1 MTFTNLKK
9 NKMQNHKYQQ
19 LSEGLEY
26 GDLARLV
33 HPELHADEFKSKMGE
48 DKDIVVLSFKV
59 TDKEPALDLVNF
71 IEKSY
76 DWVLDSDASAGELED
91 GDFLVFAELERT
103 PDVPDNVMEMI
114 GDIINLTEQGVGEW
128 LFQYQKTGKTSV
140 LSRES
145 LAQIPATPDAY
156 VAKYGDSEADESS
169 NQSDI
174 GDEIADELTA
184 PGLDKMQEAARVPM
198 NRKAPVNEFTDSL
211 RIAAGL
217 K

>member
-1 MTFTNLKK
+1 
-9 NKMQNHKYQQ
+9 MQNNKHQ
-19 LSEGLEY
+19 LFEGLEY

-76 DWVLDSDASAGELED
+76 DWVLDADASAGELED
-91 GDFLVFAELERT
+91 GDYLVFAELERT
-103 PDVPDNVMEMI
+103 PDIADHVMEMI
-114 GDIINLTEQGVGEW
+114 SDIINLTNHDIDEW
-128 LFQYQKTGKTSV
+128 LFQYQKSGRTTE

-145 LAQIPATPDAY
+145 LTQIPNTPEAY
-156 VAKYGDSEADESS
+156 VAKFGEDTPEETDSGDI
-169 NQSDI
+169 N
-174 GDEIADELTA
+174 DEISDEPSA
-184 PGLDKMQEAARVPM
+184 PGLDKMQEAAGVPM
-198 NRKAPVNEFTDSL
+198 KRRAPINDFTESL

>member
-1 MTFTNLKK
+1 
-9 NKMQNHKYQQ
+9 MQNNKHQ
-19 LSEGLEY
+19 LCEGLEY

-76 DWVLDSDASAGELED
+76 DWVLDADASAGELDD
-91 GDFLVFAELERT
+91 GDYLVFAELERT
-103 PDVPDNVMEMI
+103 PEVADNIMEMI
-114 GDIINLTEQGVGEW
+114 GDIINLTDQDVGEW
-128 LFQYQKTGKTSV
+128 SFQYQKSGRKSELT
-140 LSRES
+140 REA

-156 VAKYGDSEADESS
+156 VAKYGEDEPEEDTDADSDINDE
-169 NQSDI
+169 I
-174 GDEIADELTA
+174 GDEEPA
-184 PGLDKMQEAARVPM
+184 PGLDKMQEAAGVPIK
-198 NRKAPVNEFTDSL
+198 RRAPVNEFTESL

>member
-1 MTFTNLKK
+1 
-9 NKMQNHKYQQ
+9 MQNNKHQQ
-19 LSEGLEY
+19 PRQLFEGLEH

-76 DWVLDSDASAGELED
+76 DWVLDADASAGELDD
-91 GDFLVFAELERT
+91 GDYLVFAELERT
-103 PDVPDNVMEMI
+103 PEVADHIMEMI
-114 GDIINLTEQGVGEW
+114 GDIINLTDQDIGDW
-128 LFQYQKTGKTSV
+128 AFQYQKTGTVGELK
-140 LSRES
+140 RET
-145 LAQIPATPDAY
+145 LAQIPATPEAY
-156 VAKYGDSEADESS
+156 VAKFGEDEPEDAEADI
-169 NQSDI
+169 D
-174 GDEIADELTA
+174 DEVEDEEAA
-184 PGLDKMQEAARVPM
+184 PGLDKMQEAAGVPM
-198 NRKAPVNEFTDSL
+198 NRRAPVNEFTDSL

>member
-1 MTFTNLKK
+1 
-9 NKMQNHKYQQ
+9 MQNNKHQRQHQ
-19 LSEGLEY
+19 LFEGLEY

-76 DWVLDSDASAGELED
+76 DWVLDADASAGELDD

-103 PDVPDNVMEMI
+103 PEVADNIMEMI
-114 GDIINLTEQGVGEW
+114 GDIINLTDQDVGEW
-128 LFQYQKTGKTSV
+128 TFQYQKTGRKSELT
-140 LSRES
+140 REA
-145 LAQIPATPDAY
+145 LAQVPSTPEAY
-156 VAKYGDSEADESS
+156 VTKFGEDEPDEVDGDI
-169 NQSDI
+169 N
-174 GDEIADELTA
+174 DEISDEESA
-184 PGLDKMQEAARVPM
+184 PGLDKMQEAAGVPM
-198 NRKAPVNEFTDSL
+198 KRRAPVNEFTESL

>member
-1 MTFTNLKK
+1 
-9 NKMQNHKYQQ
+9 MQNNKHQRQHQ
-19 LSEGLEY
+19 LFEGLEY

-76 DWVLDSDASAGELED
+76 DWVLDADASAGELDD

-103 PDVPDNVMEMI
+103 PEVTDNIMEMI
-114 GDIINLTEQGVGEW
+114 GDIINLTDQDIGEW
-128 LFQYQKTGKTSV
+128 AFQYQKAGRKSELT
-140 LSRES
+140 REA
-145 LAQIPATPDAY
+145 LAQIPGTPEAY
-156 VAKYGDSEADESS
+156 VTKFGEDEPEEAGGDID
-169 NQSDI
+169 
-174 GDEIADELTA
+174 DELSDEESA
-184 PGLDKMQEAARVPM
+184 PGLDKMQEAAGVPM
-198 NRKAPVNEFTDSL
+198 KRRAPVNDFTESL

>member
-1 MTFTNLKK
+1 
-9 NKMQNHKYQQ
+9 MQNNQHQHQHQNNQ
-19 LSEGLEY
+19 LFEGLEH

-76 DWVLDSDASAGELED
+76 DWVLDADASAGELDD
-91 GDFLVFAELERT
+91 GDYLVFAELERT
-103 PDVPDNVMEMI
+103 PDIADHVMEMI
-114 GDIINLTEQGVGEW
+114 GDIINLTDQDIDEW
-128 LFQYQKTGKTSV
+128 LFQYQKSGKTSE
-140 LSRES
+140 LSREA
-145 LAQIPATPDAY
+145 LTQIPNTPEDY
-156 VAKYGDSEADESS
+156 VAKFGEDEPDEPAFNDQGDV
-169 NQSDI
+169 N
-174 GDEIADELTA
+174 DEISDQESA
-184 PGLDKMQEAARVPM
+184 PGLDKMQEAAGVPM
-198 NRKAPVNEFTDSL
+198 NRRAPVNEFTDSL

>member
-1 MTFTNLKK
+1 
-9 NKMQNHKYQQ
+9 MQNSHKNNNQ
-19 LSEGLEY
+19 LFEGLEY

-76 DWVLDSDASAGELED
+76 DWVLDSDASAGELAD
-91 GDFLVFAELERT
+91 GDYLVFAELERT
-103 PDVPDNVMEMI
+103 PDVADHVMEMI
-114 GDIINLTEQGVGEW
+114 GDIINLTNQDVGEW
-128 LFQYQKTGKTSV
+128 FFQYQKSGATGELTREA
-140 LSRES
+140 LS
-145 LAQIPATPDAY
+145 QIPATPEAY
-156 VAKYGDSEADESS
+156 VAKFGEDEPEEASD
-169 NQSDI
+169 SDI
-174 GDEIADELTA
+174 NDEIDDQDAA
-184 PGLDKMQEAARVPM
+184 PGLDKMQEAAGVPM
-198 NRKAPVNEFTDSL
+198 NRKAPVNDFTESL

>member
-1 MTFTNLKK
+1 
-9 NKMQNHKYQQ
+9 MQNNKHQRQHQ
-19 LSEGLEY
+19 LFEGLEY

-48 DKDIVVLSFKV
+48 DKDIVVISFKV

-76 DWVLDSDASAGELED
+76 DWVLDADASAGELDD

-103 PDVPDNVMEMI
+103 PEVADNIMEMI
-114 GDIINLTEQGVGEW
+114 GDIINLTDQDVGEW
-128 LFQYQKTGKTSV
+128 TFQYQKTGRKSELT
-140 LSRES
+140 REA
-145 LAQIPATPDAY
+145 LAQIPSTPESY
-156 VAKYGDSEADESS
+156 VTKFGEDEPDEVDGDI
-169 NQSDI
+169 N
-174 GDEIADELTA
+174 DEISDEESA
-184 PGLDKMQEAARVPM
+184 PGLDKMQEAAGVPM
-198 NRKAPVNEFTDSL
+198 NRRAPVNEFTESL

>member
-9 NKMQNHKYQQ
+9 TKMQNNKHQ
-19 LSEGLEY
+19 LFEGLEY

-59 TDKEPALDLVNF
+59 TDKDPALDLVNF

-76 DWVLDSDASAGELED
+76 DWVLDADASAGELGD

-103 PDVPDNVMEMI
+103 PEVAANIMEMI
-114 GDIINLTEQGVGEW
+114 GDIINLTDQDVGEW
-128 LFQYQKTGKTSV
+128 VFQYQKTGRKSELT
-140 LSRES
+140 REA
-145 LAQIPATPDAY
+145 LAQIPGTPEAY
-156 VAKYGDSEADESS
+156 VTKFGEDKPDEVNGDID
-169 NQSDI
+169 
-174 GDEIADELTA
+174 DEISDEKSA
-184 PGLDKMQEAARVPM
+184 PGLDKMQEAAGVPM
-198 NRKAPVNEFTDSL
+198 KRRAPVNDFTESL

>member
-1 MTFTNLKK
+1 
-9 NKMQNHKYQQ
+9 MQNNQHQQ
-19 LSEGLEY
+19 NNQLFEGLEH

-76 DWVLDSDASAGELED
+76 DWVLDADASAGELED
-91 GDFLVFAELERT
+91 GDYLIFAELERT
-103 PDVPDNVMEMI
+103 PEVVDNVMEMI
-114 GDIINLTEQGVGEW
+114 SDIINLTDQDVAEW
-128 LFQYQKTGKTSV
+128 TFQYQKTGKV
-140 LSRES
+140 GELSRAS

-156 VAKYGDSEADESS
+156 VAKYGEEEPEDLVLDTEPTTDDEV
-169 NQSDI
+169 
-174 GDEIADELTA
+174 
-184 PGLDKMQEAARVPM
+184 PGLDKMQEAANVPM
-198 NRKAPVNEFTDSL
+198 NKKAPVNDFTESL